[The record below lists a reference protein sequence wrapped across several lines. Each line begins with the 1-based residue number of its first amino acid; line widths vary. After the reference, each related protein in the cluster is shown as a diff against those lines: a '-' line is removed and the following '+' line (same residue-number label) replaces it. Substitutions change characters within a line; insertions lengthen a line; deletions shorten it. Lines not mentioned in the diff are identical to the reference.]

1 MSVVDAEG
9 LDALSMP
16 RLARELEAGVMTLY
30 RYVQSKQELLD
41 AVTMRAI
48 AEIRILDEDRAD
60 GGGTLVAW
68 GRGLRRVLRSHPG
81 VATVL
86 ARRGVIGEG
95 IFRGVE
101 SLLARL
107 ADEGFR
113 NETALRAVYAVIIYT
128 LGFAI
133 WEAAREGEEPD
144 GAYAA
149 RWQEGFARLPPG
161 QFPHS
166 AAGLATLGT
175 VASQGQFEFGLQA
188 LVKGLLDARTEGD
201 NPASEP

>member
-1 MSVVDAEG
+1 M
-9 LDALSMP
+9 
-16 RLARELEAGVMTLY
+16 
-30 RYVQSKQELLD
+30 
-41 AVTMRAI
+41 
-48 AEIRILDEDRAD
+48 
-60 GGGTLVAW
+60 
-68 GRGLRRVLRSHPG
+68 
-81 VATVL
+81 L

-107 ADEGFR
+107 GDEGFR

-149 RWQEGFARLPPG
+149 RWREGFARLPPG
-161 QFPHS
+161 QFPHI

-188 LVKGLLDARTEGD
+188 LVKGLLDTRTEGD